1 MNIEDLARRVRED
14 LSDAKILAS
23 GEACNL
29 QLTVVSD
36 QFETLSTLRRQQR
49 VLATLHADLASGAL
63 HAVTLKTYT
72 EQEWAAE
79 HSLAPAPPNAP
90 N

>member
-1 MNIEDLARRVRED
+1 MPKSLLQGRHVTFSSP
-14 LSDAKILAS
+14 LSVTSSKHSAHSK
-23 GEACNL
+23 
-29 QLTVVSD
+29 
-36 QFETLSTLRRQQR
+36 RHQR
-49 VLATLHADLASGAL
+49 VLGTLHADLASGDL